1 MISAG
6 VAKILEDSKKGTR
19 RVVHGKYTFGDV
31 TFKEKRTAI
40 CGIDSDRSDKLY
52 MKNMIIRDG
61 Q

>member
-40 CGIDSDRSDKLY
+40 CGIDR
-52 MKNMIIRDG
+52 
-61 Q
+61 